1 MLSNTSPP
9 SSLKN
14 PRYGRYGRRL
24 SSHSYAQNP
33 TPLSKL
39 IDLKEQELLMP
50 TLDITKSP
58 ALVPVSTT
66 LPPVTPLELSMPILP
81 MRSNSQVVFDD
92 DEEDDDQLDYPM
104 RFQDRKESND
114 ENDVFGEN
122 IDV

>member
-1 MLSNTSPP
+1 
-9 SSLKN
+9 
-14 PRYGRYGRRL
+14 
-24 SSHSYAQNP
+24 
-33 TPLSKL
+33 
-39 IDLKEQELLMP
+39 MP